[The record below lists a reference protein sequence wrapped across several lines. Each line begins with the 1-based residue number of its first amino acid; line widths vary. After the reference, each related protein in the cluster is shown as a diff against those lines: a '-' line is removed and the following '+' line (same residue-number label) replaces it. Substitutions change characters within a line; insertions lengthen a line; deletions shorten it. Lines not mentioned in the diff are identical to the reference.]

1 MALKQKKFLII
12 LLIFIAALFTLY
24 KLQFE
29 TRKEI
34 DKIVKE
40 KVERVR
46 VFTAKPGSFATKI
59 RVFAKLY
66 SEKEI
71 NIISDALKQELKDLI
86 NEVLDE
92 RNESPKLAASFQE
105 GTETSP

>member
-12 LLIFIAALFTLY
+12 LLIFISALFTLY

-46 VFTAKPGSFATKI
+46 FLRQNP
-59 RVFAKLY
+59 
-66 SEKEI
+66 
-71 NIISDALKQELKDLI
+71 
-86 NEVLDE
+86 EVLQL
-92 RNESPKLAASFQE
+92 KLEFLQNYIAKKK
-105 GTETSP
+105 